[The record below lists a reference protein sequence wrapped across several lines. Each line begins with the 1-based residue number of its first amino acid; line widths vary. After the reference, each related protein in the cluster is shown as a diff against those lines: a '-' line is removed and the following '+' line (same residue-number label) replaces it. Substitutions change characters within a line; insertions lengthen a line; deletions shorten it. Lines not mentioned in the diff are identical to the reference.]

1 MKIFYTSLRDHATN
15 FINFE
20 MKNNAWVNKKE
31 QKLHQDATA
40 CYICRKIFF
49 FELLKIKI
57 IEK

>member
-40 CYICRKIFF
+40 CYICRKNFF
-49 FELLKIKI
+49 LNC
-57 IEK
+57 